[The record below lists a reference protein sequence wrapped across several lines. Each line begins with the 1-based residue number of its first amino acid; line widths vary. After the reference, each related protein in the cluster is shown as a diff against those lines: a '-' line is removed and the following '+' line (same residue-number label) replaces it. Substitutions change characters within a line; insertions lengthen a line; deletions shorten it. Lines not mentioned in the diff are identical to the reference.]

1 MVRRVG
7 FGNREEE
14 PETRKPSR
22 TPSTRQPNTNNKSD
36 IKSMAAGARVF
47 QFVFI
52 IIWLIGWSA
61 GILMAFLF
69 LFSDD
74 GFSTVFL
81 IFWLVLA
88 SVFWIMAFRRL
99 IALIRGK

>member
-7 FGNREEE
+7 FGNRKEE
-14 PETRKPSR
+14 PENRRPSR
-22 TPSTRQPNTNNKSD
+22 TPSKRRSKTKNKSG
-36 IKSMAAGARVF
+36 IEAMSAGARVF
-47 QFVFI
+47 QIAFI
-52 IIWLIGWSA
+52 VIWLAGWSI

-81 IFWLVLA
+81 LFWLVLA
-88 SVFWIMAFRRL
+88 SIFWIMAFKRL
-99 IALIRGK
+99 IALIRGR